1 MANSGYKRVEGGVAS
16 TDGEVVTQN
25 YSNGAAHFYALARK
39 PVKQAAGT
47 YSATEIL
54 GYRVLTAPTADDSAL
69 TGVDGTAQ
77 TALPA
82 AGFAAGSTYAEH
94 LSSITVGTGGVF
106 LLYLP

>member
-1 MANSGYKRVEGGVAS
+1 MSRIVNSYQDAATGRSEAQKG
-16 TDGEVVTQN
+16 T
-25 YSNGAAHFYALARK
+25 NGSAHFYALARK

-54 GYRVLTAPTADDSAL
+54 GYRVLTAPTADNSAL
-69 TGVDGTAQ
+69 TGVDGVAQ

-82 AGFAAGSTYAEH
+82 AGFAAGSTYSEH

-106 LLYLP
+106 LLYLPS